1 MRRADYPLISLPPL
15 SPISAG
21 LGGQIRTGAD
31 GDHCGVGS
39 VPALIPI
46 HKAFE
51 RTKATPGLDG
61 GRHSAHDDDDDDVGG
76 GGGGGHE
83 VGAAVVVPLAHF
95 GGSILDELTCPS
107 LSPCHL

>member
-1 MRRADYPLISLPPL
+1 
-15 SPISAG
+15 
-21 LGGQIRTGAD
+21 
-31 GDHCGVGS
+31 
-39 VPALIPI
+39 
-46 HKAFE
+46 
-51 RTKATPGLDG
+51 
-61 GRHSAHDDDDDDVGG
+61 VGG